1 MSLTATQ
8 SSRTAARDLMF
19 SLARARCERGMTQ
32 ADVAAAM
39 FTTKS
44 YISML
49 ESGKR
54 TARLDLVMLYASI
67 VGVEISVTQAVIA

>member
-1 MSLTATQ
+1 
-8 SSRTAARDLMF
+8 
-19 SLARARCERGMTQ
+19 
-32 ADVAAAM
+32 
-39 FTTKS
+39 
-44 YISML
+44 ML